1 MAMFDVSSESD
12 RNVGAKLFRGFGDAT
27 RLAILQALS
36 GGERRVTDLVAEL
49 GMSQS
54 NVSAHVACLKDCG
67 LVTDRPQGRAVYYRI
82 AGAEV
87 FGVLQAAEDLLDG
100 VGHQIALCP
109 NYQPVQPDIS

>member
-1 MAMFDVSSESD
+1 MTMFDESSDSD
-12 RNVGAKLFRGFGDAT
+12 RGVGAKLFRGLGDGT
-27 RLAILQALS
+27 RLAILQSLS

-67 LVTDRPQGRAVYYRI
+67 LVLDRPQGRAVYYRI
-82 AGAEV
+82 ASAEV
-87 FGVLQAAEDLLDG
+87 FGVLRAAEDLLEV

-109 NYQPVQPDIS
+109 NYQPVERGIS